1 MPTLKSRIAL
11 LVALGSLLLVSA
23 CGEPTKPV
31 FQSFPRS
38 ADLQPPPIPKPGI
51 DILTSDKA
59 NEDFHVAMESAARA
73 AVLQIGR
80 LCRWAVDNGDQLPF
94 KCPVENATP

>member
-1 MPTLKSRIAL
+1 M
-11 LVALGSLLLVSA
+11 
-23 CGEPTKPV
+23 
-31 FQSFPRS
+31 
-38 ADLQPPPIPKPGI
+38 PKPGI

-59 NEDFHVAMESAARA
+59 NEDFHIAMEATARA

-94 KCPVENATP
+94 KCPVEDATP